1 MPVRPATTRDAA
13 AIAAVYNHYIRTSTA
28 TFEEDPVNDT
38 EMATRIA
45 TVLGHGLPWLVAEQG
60 HRDGKSDGGVLGYAY
75 ATPWRPRSAYR
86 FAAEVT
92 VYVAADSAA
101 RGVGSALYGQ
111 LLPAVRAADRRT
123 VLAGIALPNVASVA
137 LHERCGF
144 TKVAHLER
152 VGFKHDRW
160 IDVGY
165 WQRQLDPD

>member
-1 MPVRPATTRDAA
+1 MPVRPATNHDAA
-13 AIAAVYNHYIRTSTA
+13 EIAAIYNHHIRTSTA
-28 TFEEDPVNDT
+28 TFEEEPVGDA
-38 EMATRIA
+38 EMAARID
-45 TVLGHGLPWLVAEQG
+45 TVLGHRLPWLVADDTDRG
-60 HRDGKSDGGVLGYAY
+60 DGAISGYAY

-92 VYVAADSAA
+92 VYVAADAVG
-101 RGVGSALYGQ
+101 RGVGAALYGE
-111 LLPAVRAADRRT
+111 LLPAVRDAGRRT
-123 VLAGIALPNVASVA
+123 VLAGIALPNAASVA

-144 TKVAHLER
+144 AKVAHLER